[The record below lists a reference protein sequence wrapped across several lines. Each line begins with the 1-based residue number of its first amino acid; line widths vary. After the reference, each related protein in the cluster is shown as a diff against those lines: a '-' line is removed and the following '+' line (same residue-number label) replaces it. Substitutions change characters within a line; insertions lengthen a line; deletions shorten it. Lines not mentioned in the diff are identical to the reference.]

1 MPINPVKTGQA
12 REQYLGE
19 LAQTRNNLPAET
31 REPFRFPQC
40 RPEPRTESSYSS
52 AS

>member
-1 MPINPVKTGQA
+1 MPINPVKTGSA
-12 REQYLGE
+12 REQYSGL
-19 LAQTRNNLPAET
+19 LAQTRNNLPAGI
-31 REPFRFPQC
+31 REPFRLPQC